1 MVHTQKDLVSF
12 FTDWECDY
20 LIVFLFSSPSIS
32 TSFSLLE
39 VKSKER
45 LISRSFIHLIGQ
57 VPSKDIHIF
66 MKHIDICHA
75 TLHSYYVFVSCQRCP
90 LLLEFFR
97 IWLLQ
102 NLVFGVRYPHHRHP
116 TPPCHKR
123 SSKTENLTLGS
134 RNSFRKGAWAM
145 VLLQS
150 KMVVPPWSFLIP
162 CDFSV

>member
-20 LIVFLFSSPSIS
+20 LIVFLFSSPSMS

-66 MKHIDICHA
+66 MKHINICHA

-90 LLLEFFR
+90 LLLSFSGSDFCR
-97 IWLLQ
+97 IWSLEFTTLIT
-102 NLVFGVRYPHHRHP
+102 LP
-116 TPPCHKR
+116 PPCHKR